1 MITNNNNGKNPIGT
15 IIKREKF
22 HQIKKNNLI
31 NAKNYELDK
40 ETLKQYYPYYKIQ
53 ERPENIYK
61 IVEKKTILFKEI
73 NNKNEKEKV
82 LQRDY
87 YSNYKSFREYL
98 STGKNYNYAINELEK
113 IKSILNFSK
122 ELRKEICN
130 KFDLPF
136 TKENNE
142 ISIQLPNDKNEEKNS
157 IFNLTNSNFNISNS
171 RGERR
176 VSAIFNLV
184 KHPNSKSF
192 IEKCFLLKEKKK
204 KLDNN
209 ENNYMFRLFTKYEKD
224 SDIYNF
230 PKFDGFNN
238 NIFHNQNWKLT
249 KLFYLEN
256 KFINI
261 ANLKN
266 INSQSSTQSKLNI
279 DNLLKLK
286 ILKYPYIQA
295 FFNGRERDYFK
306 EIDNFVGIYRDN
318 SQSIKNNEKDL
329 FNSLYNI
336 LTKCNSDCSHFM
348 QYLYSKSYM
357 FKYIYDIFIIENKLD
372 IIDKENV
379 PMIQKEIL
387 NEPFLN
393 DTIRQFFS
401 TSNTDFQPGQIKNTI
416 SSQKLDNEIIIDEEN
431 NFINNFEDL
440 FGYKIMEKI
449 GFCNEQLSIL
459 LKNKD
464 KNLKNLISL
473 MKDIPYDYYL
483 VINNDDKLIIY
494 KPNFDS
500 TNKEISSVNENIK
513 SIKLYVI
520 DENNYNKELFQSNI
534 DSSEENIVL
543 IKIFTRKN
551 LLTKEQNKE
560 LTDKYFIFKIKK
572 ESLKIIEQNQN
583 KLITSYTDDLLK
595 EIKSEND
602 TKIINENSNNPSN
615 NTNSNNMISLNDI
628 VNDKSNDEKKE
639 DSKSSSKS
647 STEKKSSNE
656 QSEEEDTS
664 DKLGNNSILKFMRKQ
679 VKNKT
684 NTDSDNKEGLK
695 TSIFNSSKNSDN
707 LVSD

>member
-1 MITNNNNGKNPIGT
+1 MIINNEKNPIGIT
-15 IIKREKF
+15 IKREKF

-40 ETLKQYYPYYKIQ
+40 ETLKQYYPYFKLQ

-73 NNKNEKEKV
+73 NNKNAKEKV
-82 LQRDY
+82 LKRDY
-87 YSNYKSFREYL
+87 YCNYKSFREYL
-98 STGKNYNYAINELEK
+98 STGKNYNYVINELEK
-113 IKSILNFSK
+113 IKSVLNFSK

-130 KFDLPF
+130 KFELPF
-136 TKENNE
+136 NKENNE
-142 ISIQLPNDKNEEKNS
+142 ISIQLPYEKNEVENS
-157 IFNLTNSNFNISNS
+157 ILNLTNSNLNTSNS
-171 RGERR
+171 KGQRR

-184 KHPNSKSF
+184 KNPNSKSF
-192 IEKCFLLKEKKK
+192 IEKCFLLKERKK

-209 ENNYMFRLFTKYEKD
+209 GNNYLFRLFTKYEKD

-261 ANLKN
+261 ADLKN
-266 INSQSSTQSKLNI
+266 KSSQISIQSKINV

-295 FFNGRERDYFK
+295 FFKGRERDYFK
-306 EIDNFVGIYRDN
+306 EMDNFVGIYREN
-318 SQSIKNNEKDL
+318 SQAIKNNEKDL

-372 IIDKENV
+372 IMDKENV

-393 DTIRQFFS
+393 DSIRQFFS
-401 TSNTDFQPGQIKNTI
+401 TSNTEFQPGQIKNTI
-416 SSQKLDNEIIIDEEN
+416 HSQKLDNEILIEEEN
-431 NFINNFEDL
+431 NFVNNFEDL
-440 FGYKIMEKI
+440 FGNKIMEKI
-449 GFCNEQLSIL
+449 GFCNEQLTIL
-459 LKNKD
+459 LKNQD
-464 KNLKNLISL
+464 KNIKNLISL
-473 MKDIPYDYYL
+473 MKDIPYEFYL
-483 VINNDDKLIIY
+483 VINNEDKFIIY

-500 TNKEISSVNENIK
+500 SNKEIYSINVNIK
-513 SIKLYVI
+513 SLKLYVI
-520 DENNYNKELFQSNI
+520 DENRYNNELFQSNI
-534 DSSEENIVL
+534 DLSEENIVL
-543 IKIFTRKN
+543 IKIYTRKN

-560 LTDKYFIFKIKK
+560 LADKFFIFKIKK
-572 ESLKIIEQNQN
+572 ESLKIIEQNQS
-583 KLITSYTDDLLK
+583 KLISSFSDDLLK

-602 TKIINENSNNPSN
+602 SKIISENLNNLS
-615 NTNSNNMISLNDI
+615 NTNSNNRISLDDI
-628 VNDKSNDEKKE
+628 INEKPKDENRE
-639 DSKSSSKS
+639 DSKSSSIS
-647 STEKKSSNE
+647 ITEKKSSNE
-656 QSEEEDTS
+656 SSEEEETNE
-664 DKLGNNSILKFMRKQ
+664 KLGNNSILKFMRKQ
-679 VKNKT
+679 VKKKT
-684 NTDSDNKEGLK
+684 NTDSENKEEIK
-695 TSIFNSSKNSDN
+695 TSIFNSSKYSDN

>member
-1 MITNNNNGKNPIGT
+1 MITNNGKNPIVNT
-15 IIKREKF
+15 IKREKF

-40 ETLKQYYPYYKIQ
+40 ETLKQYYPYYKLQ

-61 IVEKKTILFKEI
+61 IVEKKTILIKEKNNI
-73 NNKNEKEKV
+73 NDKEKV
-82 LQRDY
+82 LRRDY
-87 YSNYKSFREYL
+87 YCNFKSFREYL

-113 IKSILNFSK
+113 IKSIINFSK

-130 KFDLPF
+130 KFELPF
-136 TKENNE
+136 SKENNE
-142 ISIQLPNDKNEEKNS
+142 ISIQLPYEKTEEENS
-157 IFNLTNSNFNISNS
+157 ILNLTNSNINTANS
-171 RGERR
+171 KGRR

-204 KLDNN
+204 KIDNN
-209 ENNYMFRLFTKYEKD
+209 DNNYMFRLFTKYEKD
-224 SDIYNF
+224 SDIFNF

-249 KLFYLEN
+249 KLLYLEN
-256 KFINI
+256 KFINV
-261 ANLKN
+261 ADLKN
-266 INSQSSTQSKLNI
+266 KSSSQISIQSKLNI
-279 DNLLKLK
+279 DSLLKLK

-306 EIDNFVGIYRDN
+306 EMDNFVGLYRDN

-387 NEPFLN
+387 DEPFLN
-393 DTIRQFFS
+393 DSTRQFFS
-401 TSNTDFQPGQIKNTI
+401 TSNTEFQPGQIKNTI
-416 SSQKLDNEIIIDEEN
+416 PSQKLDSEIIIDEEN
-431 NFINNFEDL
+431 NFANNFEDL
-440 FGYKIMEKI
+440 FGNKIMEKI
-449 GFCNEQLSIL
+449 GFCNEQLTEL

-464 KNLKNLISL
+464 KNINNLISL
-473 MKDIPYDYYL
+473 IKDIPYEYYL
-483 VINNDDKLIIY
+483 VINNEDKFIIY

-500 TNKEISSVNENIK
+500 SNKEKYSINENIR
-513 SIKLYVI
+513 SLKLYVI
-520 DENNYNKELFQSNI
+520 DENNYNNELFQSNI
-534 DSSEENIVL
+534 DSSEENVVL
-543 IKIFTRKN
+543 VKIYARKN
-551 LLTKEQNKE
+551 LLTKDQNKE
-560 LTDKYFIFKIKK
+560 LNDKFFIFKIKK
-572 ESLKIIEQNQN
+572 NSLNLIEQNQS
-583 KLITSYTDDLLK
+583 KLISSFTDDLLK
-595 EIKSEND
+595 EIKSEDD
-602 TKIINENSNNPSN
+602 TKIINENLTDLSKLTSNKKLVLS
-615 NTNSNNMISLNDI
+615 DI
-628 VNDKSNDEKKE
+628 IDEKSKE
-639 DSKSSSKS
+639 EIKEESKSSSRS
-647 STEKKSSNE
+647 VTEKKSSNE
-656 QSEEEDTS
+656 SSEEEDTNE
-664 DKLGNNSILKFMRKQ
+664 KLGNNSILKFMRKQ

-684 NTDSDNKEGLK
+684 NTDTDNKEELK
-695 TSIFNSSKNSDN
+695 TNIFNSSQFSDN

>member
-1 MITNNNNGKNPIGT
+1 MISNNGKNLIGNT
-15 IIKREKF
+15 IKREKF

-40 ETLKQYYPYYKIQ
+40 ETLKQYYPYYKLQ

-61 IVEKKTILFKEI
+61 IVEKKTILIKEKNNI
-73 NNKNEKEKV
+73 NDKEKV
-82 LQRDY
+82 LRRDY
-87 YSNYKSFREYL
+87 YCNFKSFREYL

-113 IKSILNFSK
+113 IKSIVNFSK

-130 KFDLPF
+130 KFELPF
-136 TKENNE
+136 SKENNE
-142 ISIQLPNDKNEEKNS
+142 ISIQLPYEKTEEENS
-157 IFNLTNSNFNISNS
+157 ILNLTNSNINNANS
-171 RGERR
+171 KGRR

-192 IEKCFLLKEKKK
+192 IGKCFLLKEKKK
-204 KLDNN
+204 KIDNN
-209 ENNYMFRLFTKYEKD
+209 DNSYMFRLFTKYEKD
-224 SDIYNF
+224 SDIFNF

-249 KLFYLEN
+249 KLLYLEN
-256 KFINI
+256 KFINV
-261 ANLKN
+261 ADLKN
-266 INSQSSTQSKLNI
+266 KSSSQISIQSKLNI
-279 DNLLKLK
+279 DSLLKLK

-306 EIDNFVGIYRDN
+306 EMDNFVGLYRDN

-387 NEPFLN
+387 DEPFLN
-393 DTIRQFFS
+393 DSMRQFFS
-401 TSNTDFQPGQIKNTI
+401 TSNTEFQPGQIKNTI
-416 SSQKLDNEIIIDEEN
+416 PSQKLDSEIIIDEEN
-431 NFINNFEDL
+431 NFANNFEDL
-440 FGYKIMEKI
+440 FGNKIMEKI
-449 GFCNEQLSIL
+449 GFCNEQLTEL

-464 KNLKNLISL
+464 KNIKNLISL
-473 MKDIPYDYYL
+473 IKDIPYEYYL
-483 VINNDDKLIIY
+483 VINNEDKFIIY

-500 TNKEISSVNENIK
+500 SNKEKYSINENIR
-513 SIKLYVI
+513 SLKLYVI
-520 DENNYNKELFQSNI
+520 DENNDNNELFQSNI
-534 DSSEENIVL
+534 NSSEENVVL
-543 IKIFTRKN
+543 VKIYARKN
-551 LLTKEQNKE
+551 LLTKDQNKE
-560 LTDKYFIFKIKK
+560 LNDKFFIFKIKK
-572 ESLKIIEQNQN
+572 NSLNLIEQNQS
-583 KLITSYTDDLLK
+583 KLISSFTDDLLK
-595 EIKSEND
+595 EIKSEDD
-602 TKIINENSNNPSN
+602 TKIINENLTDLSKLTSNKKLVLS
-615 NTNSNNMISLNDI
+615 DI
-628 VNDKSNDEKKE
+628 IDEKSKE
-639 DSKSSSKS
+639 EIKEESKSSSRS
-647 STEKKSSNE
+647 VTEKKSSNE
-656 QSEEEDTS
+656 SSEEEDTN

-684 NTDSDNKEGLK
+684 NTDTDNKEELK
-695 TSIFNSSKNSDN
+695 TNIFNSSQFSDN

>member
-1 MITNNNNGKNPIGT
+1 MITNNGKNPIGNT
-15 IIKREKF
+15 IKREKF

-40 ETLKQYYPYYKIQ
+40 ETLKQYYPYYKLQ

-61 IVEKKTILFKEI
+61 IVEKKTILIKEKNNI
-73 NNKNEKEKV
+73 NDKEKV
-82 LQRDY
+82 LRRDY
-87 YSNYKSFREYL
+87 YCNFKSFREYL

-113 IKSILNFSK
+113 IKSIVNFSK

-130 KFDLPF
+130 KFELPF
-136 TKENNE
+136 SKENNE
-142 ISIQLPNDKNEEKNS
+142 ISIQLPYEKTEEENS
-157 IFNLTNSNFNISNS
+157 ILNLTNSNINTANS
-171 RGERR
+171 KGRR

-204 KLDNN
+204 KIDNN
-209 ENNYMFRLFTKYEKD
+209 DNNYMFRLFTKYEKD
-224 SDIYNF
+224 SDIFNF

-249 KLFYLEN
+249 KLLYLEN
-256 KFINI
+256 KFINV
-261 ANLKN
+261 ADLKN
-266 INSQSSTQSKLNI
+266 KSSSQISIQSKLNI
-279 DNLLKLK
+279 DSLLKLK

-306 EIDNFVGIYRDN
+306 EMDNFVGLYRDN

-387 NEPFLN
+387 DEPFLN
-393 DTIRQFFS
+393 DSMRQFFS
-401 TSNTDFQPGQIKNTI
+401 TSNTEFQPGQIKNTI
-416 SSQKLDNEIIIDEEN
+416 PSQKLDSEIIIDEEN
-431 NFINNFEDL
+431 NFANNFEDL
-440 FGYKIMEKI
+440 FGNKIMEKI
-449 GFCNEQLSIL
+449 GFCNEQLTEL

-464 KNLKNLISL
+464 KNINNLISL
-473 MKDIPYDYYL
+473 IKDIPYEYYL
-483 VINNDDKLIIY
+483 VINNEDKFIIY

-500 TNKEISSVNENIK
+500 SNKEKYSINENIR
-513 SIKLYVI
+513 SLKLYVI
-520 DENNYNKELFQSNI
+520 DENNYNNELFQSNI
-534 DSSEENIVL
+534 DSSEENVVL
-543 IKIFTRKN
+543 VKIYARKN
-551 LLTKEQNKE
+551 LLTKDQNKE
-560 LTDKYFIFKIKK
+560 LNDKFFIFKIKK
-572 ESLKIIEQNQN
+572 NSLNLIEQNQS
-583 KLITSYTDDLLK
+583 KLISSFTDDLLK
-595 EIKSEND
+595 EIKSEDD
-602 TKIINENSNNPSN
+602 TKIINENLTDLSKLTSNKKLVLS
-615 NTNSNNMISLNDI
+615 DI
-628 VNDKSNDEKKE
+628 IDEKSKE
-639 DSKSSSKS
+639 EIKEESKSSSRS
-647 STEKKSSNE
+647 VTEKKSSNE
-656 QSEEEDTS
+656 SSEEEDTNE
-664 DKLGNNSILKFMRKQ
+664 KLGNNSILKFMRKQ

-684 NTDSDNKEGLK
+684 NTDTDNKEELK
-695 TSIFNSSKNSDN
+695 TNIFNSSQFSDN

>member
-142 ISIQLPNDKNEEKNS
+142 ISIQLPNDKNEEENS

-387 NEPFLN
+387 DEPFLN
-393 DTIRQFFS
+393 DSMRQFFS
-401 TSNTDFQPGQIKNTI
+401 TSNTEFQPGQIKNTI
-416 SSQKLDNEIIIDEEN
+416 PSQKLDSEIIIDEEN
-431 NFINNFEDL
+431 NFANNFEDL
-440 FGYKIMEKI
+440 FGNKIMEKI
-449 GFCNEQLSIL
+449 GFCNEQLTEL

-464 KNLKNLISL
+464 KNINNLISL
-473 MKDIPYDYYL
+473 IKDIPYEYYL
-483 VINNDDKLIIY
+483 VINNEDKFIIY

-500 TNKEISSVNENIK
+500 SNKEKYSINENIR
-513 SIKLYVI
+513 SLKLYVI
-520 DENNYNKELFQSNI
+520 DENNYNNELFQSNI
-534 DSSEENIVL
+534 DSSEENVVL
-543 IKIFTRKN
+543 VKIYAKKN
-551 LLTKEQNKE
+551 LLTKDQNKE
-560 LTDKYFIFKIKK
+560 LNDKFFIFKIKK
-572 ESLKIIEQNQN
+572 NSLNLIEQNQS
-583 KLITSYTDDLLK
+583 KLISSFTDDLLK
-595 EIKSEND
+595 EIKSEDD
-602 TKIINENSNNPSN
+602 TKIINENLTDLSKLTSNKKLVLS
-615 NTNSNNMISLNDI
+615 DI
-628 VNDKSNDEKKE
+628 IDEKSKE
-639 DSKSSSKS
+639 EIKEESKSSSRS
-647 STEKKSSNE
+647 VTEKKSSNE
-656 QSEEEDTS
+656 SSEEEDTNE
-664 DKLGNNSILKFMRKQ
+664 KLGNNSILKFMRKQ

-684 NTDSDNKEGLK
+684 NTDTDNKEELK
-695 TSIFNSSKNSDN
+695 TNIFNSSQFSDN

>member
-1 MITNNNNGKNPIGT
+1 MITNNGKNPIGNT
-15 IIKREKF
+15 IKREKF

-40 ETLKQYYPYYKIQ
+40 ETLKQYYPYYKLQ

-61 IVEKKTILFKEI
+61 IVEKKTILIKEKNNI
-73 NNKNEKEKV
+73 NDKEKV
-82 LQRDY
+82 LRRDY
-87 YSNYKSFREYL
+87 YCNFKSFREYL

-113 IKSILNFSK
+113 IKSIINFSK

-130 KFDLPF
+130 KFELPF
-136 TKENNE
+136 SKENNE
-142 ISIQLPNDKNEEKNS
+142 ISIQLPYEKTEEENS
-157 IFNLTNSNFNISNS
+157 ILNLTNSNINTANS
-171 RGERR
+171 KGRR

-204 KLDNN
+204 KIDNN
-209 ENNYMFRLFTKYEKD
+209 DNNYMFRLFTKYEKD
-224 SDIYNF
+224 SDIFNF

-249 KLFYLEN
+249 KLLYLEN
-256 KFINI
+256 KFINV
-261 ANLKN
+261 ADLKN
-266 INSQSSTQSKLNI
+266 KSSSQISIQSKLNI
-279 DNLLKLK
+279 DSLLKLK

-306 EIDNFVGIYRDN
+306 EMDNFVGLYRDN

-387 NEPFLN
+387 DEPFLN
-393 DTIRQFFS
+393 DSMRQFFS
-401 TSNTDFQPGQIKNTI
+401 TSNTEFQPGQIKNTI
-416 SSQKLDNEIIIDEEN
+416 PSQKLDSEIIIDEEN
-431 NFINNFEDL
+431 NFANNFEDL
-440 FGYKIMEKI
+440 FGNKIMEKI
-449 GFCNEQLSIL
+449 GFCNEQLTEL

-464 KNLKNLISL
+464 KNIKNLISL
-473 MKDIPYDYYL
+473 IKDIPYEYYL
-483 VINNDDKLIIY
+483 VINNEDKFIIY

-500 TNKEISSVNENIK
+500 SNKEKYSINENIR
-513 SIKLYVI
+513 SLKLYVI
-520 DENNYNKELFQSNI
+520 DENNYNNELFQSNI
-534 DSSEENIVL
+534 DSSEENVVL
-543 IKIFTRKN
+543 VKIYARKN
-551 LLTKEQNKE
+551 LLTKDQNKE
-560 LTDKYFIFKIKK
+560 LNDKFFIFKIKK
-572 ESLKIIEQNQN
+572 NSLNLIEQNQS
-583 KLITSYTDDLLK
+583 KLISSFTDDLLK
-595 EIKSEND
+595 EIKSEDD
-602 TKIINENSNNPSN
+602 TKIINENLTDLSKLTSNKKLVLS
-615 NTNSNNMISLNDI
+615 DI
-628 VNDKSNDEKKE
+628 IDEKSKE
-639 DSKSSSKS
+639 EIKEESKSSSRS
-647 STEKKSSNE
+647 VTEKKSSNE
-656 QSEEEDTS
+656 SSEEEDTNE
-664 DKLGNNSILKFMRKQ
+664 KLGNNSILKFMRKQ

-684 NTDSDNKEGLK
+684 NTDTDNKEELK
-695 TSIFNSSKNSDN
+695 TNIFNSSQFSDN

>member
-1 MITNNNNGKNPIGT
+1 MITNNGKNPIGNT
-15 IIKREKF
+15 IKREKF

-40 ETLKQYYPYYKIQ
+40 ETLKQYYPYYKLQ

-61 IVEKKTILFKEI
+61 IVEKKTILIKEKNNI
-73 NNKNEKEKV
+73 NDKEKV
-82 LQRDY
+82 LRRDY
-87 YSNYKSFREYL
+87 YCNFKSFREYL

-113 IKSILNFSK
+113 IKSIINFSK

-130 KFDLPF
+130 KFELPF
-136 TKENNE
+136 SKENNE
-142 ISIQLPNDKNEEKNS
+142 ISIQLPYEKTEEENS
-157 IFNLTNSNFNISNS
+157 ILNLTNSNINTANS
-171 RGERR
+171 KGRR

-204 KLDNN
+204 KIDNN
-209 ENNYMFRLFTKYEKD
+209 DNNYMFRLFTKYEKD
-224 SDIYNF
+224 SDIFNF

-249 KLFYLEN
+249 KLLYLEN
-256 KFINI
+256 KFINV
-261 ANLKN
+261 ADLKN
-266 INSQSSTQSKLNI
+266 KSSSQISIQSKLNI
-279 DNLLKLK
+279 DSLLKLK

-306 EIDNFVGIYRDN
+306 EMDNFVGLYRDN

-387 NEPFLN
+387 DEPFLN
-393 DTIRQFFS
+393 DSMRQFFS
-401 TSNTDFQPGQIKNTI
+401 TSNTEFQPGQIKNTI
-416 SSQKLDNEIIIDEEN
+416 PSQKLDSEIIIDEEN
-431 NFINNFEDL
+431 NFANNFEDL
-440 FGYKIMEKI
+440 FGNKIMEKI
-449 GFCNEQLSIL
+449 GFCNEQLTVL

-464 KNLKNLISL
+464 KNINNLISL
-473 MKDIPYDYYL
+473 IKDIPYEYYL
-483 VINNDDKLIIY
+483 VINNEDKFIIY

-500 TNKEISSVNENIK
+500 SNKEKYSINENIR
-513 SIKLYVI
+513 SLKLYVI
-520 DENNYNKELFQSNI
+520 DENNYNNELFQSNI
-534 DSSEENIVL
+534 DSSEENVVL
-543 IKIFTRKN
+543 VKIYAKKN
-551 LLTKEQNKE
+551 LLTKDQNKE
-560 LTDKYFIFKIKK
+560 LNDKFFIFKIKK
-572 ESLKIIEQNQN
+572 NSLNLIEQNQS
-583 KLITSYTDDLLK
+583 KLISSFTDDLLK
-595 EIKSEND
+595 EIKSEDD
-602 TKIINENSNNPSN
+602 TKIINENLTDLSKLTSNKKLVLS
-615 NTNSNNMISLNDI
+615 DI
-628 VNDKSNDEKKE
+628 IDEKSKE
-639 DSKSSSKS
+639 EIKEESKSSSRS
-647 STEKKSSNE
+647 VTEKKSSNE
-656 QSEEEDTS
+656 SSEEEDTNE
-664 DKLGNNSILKFMRKQ
+664 KLGNNSILKFMRKQ

-684 NTDSDNKEGLK
+684 NTDTDNKEELK
-695 TSIFNSSKNSDN
+695 TNIFNSSQFSDN

>member
-1 MITNNNNGKNPIGT
+1 MIINNEKNPIGIT
-15 IIKREKF
+15 IKREKF

-40 ETLKQYYPYYKIQ
+40 ETLKQYYPYFKLQ

-73 NNKNEKEKV
+73 NNKNAKEKV
-82 LQRDY
+82 LKRDY
-87 YSNYKSFREYL
+87 YCNYKSFREYL
-98 STGKNYNYAINELEK
+98 STGKNYNYVINELEK
-113 IKSILNFSK
+113 IKSVLNFSK

-130 KFDLPF
+130 KFELPF
-136 TKENNE
+136 NKENNE
-142 ISIQLPNDKNEEKNS
+142 ISIQLPYEKNEVENS
-157 IFNLTNSNFNISNS
+157 ILNLTNSNLNTSNS
-171 RGERR
+171 KGQRR

-184 KHPNSKSF
+184 KNPNSKSF
-192 IEKCFLLKEKKK
+192 IEKCFLLKERKK

-209 ENNYMFRLFTKYEKD
+209 GNNYLFRLFTKYEKD

-261 ANLKN
+261 ADLKN
-266 INSQSSTQSKLNI
+266 KSSQISIQSKINV

-295 FFNGRERDYFK
+295 FFKGRERDYFK
-306 EIDNFVGIYRDN
+306 EMDNFVGIYREN
-318 SQSIKNNEKDL
+318 SQAIKNNEKDL

-372 IIDKENV
+372 IMDKENV

-393 DTIRQFFS
+393 DSIRQFFS
-401 TSNTDFQPGQIKNTI
+401 TSNTEFQPGQIKNTI
-416 SSQKLDNEIIIDEEN
+416 PSQKLDNEILIEEEN
-431 NFINNFEDL
+431 NFVNNFEDL
-440 FGYKIMEKI
+440 FGNKIMEKI
-449 GFCNEQLSIL
+449 GFCNEQLTIL
-459 LKNKD
+459 LKNQD
-464 KNLKNLISL
+464 KNIKNLISL
-473 MKDIPYDYYL
+473 MKDIPYEFYL
-483 VINNDDKLIIY
+483 VINNEDKFIIY

-500 TNKEISSVNENIK
+500 SNKEIYSINVNIK
-513 SIKLYVI
+513 SLKLYVI
-520 DENNYNKELFQSNI
+520 DENRYNNELFQSNI
-534 DSSEENIVL
+534 DLSEENIVL
-543 IKIFTRKN
+543 IKIYTRKN

-560 LTDKYFIFKIKK
+560 LADKFFIFKIKK
-572 ESLKIIEQNQN
+572 ESLKIIEQNQS
-583 KLITSYTDDLLK
+583 KLISSFSDDLLK

-602 TKIINENSNNPSN
+602 SKIISENLNNLS
-615 NTNSNNMISLNDI
+615 NTNSNNRISLDDI
-628 VNDKSNDEKKE
+628 INEKPKDENRE
-639 DSKSSSKS
+639 DSKSSSIS
-647 STEKKSSNE
+647 ITEKKSSNE
-656 QSEEEDTS
+656 SSEEEETNE
-664 DKLGNNSILKFMRKQ
+664 KLGNNSILKFMRKQ
-679 VKNKT
+679 VKKKT
-684 NTDSDNKEGLK
+684 NTDSENKEEIK
-695 TSIFNSSKNSDN
+695 TSIFNSSKYSDN

>member
-1 MITNNNNGKNPIGT
+1 MITNNGKNPIGNT
-15 IIKREKF
+15 IKREKF

-40 ETLKQYYPYYKIQ
+40 ETLKQYYPYYKLQ

-61 IVEKKTILFKEI
+61 IVEKKTILIKEKNNI
-73 NNKNEKEKV
+73 NDKEKV
-82 LQRDY
+82 LRRDY
-87 YSNYKSFREYL
+87 YCNFKSFREYL

-113 IKSILNFSK
+113 IKSIINFSK

-130 KFDLPF
+130 KFELPF
-136 TKENNE
+136 SKENNE
-142 ISIQLPNDKNEEKNS
+142 ISIQLPYEKTEEENS
-157 IFNLTNSNFNISNS
+157 ILNLTNSNINTANS
-171 RGERR
+171 KGRR

-204 KLDNN
+204 KIDNN
-209 ENNYMFRLFTKYEKD
+209 DNNYMFRLFTKYEKD
-224 SDIYNF
+224 SDIFNF

-249 KLFYLEN
+249 KLLYLEN

-261 ANLKN
+261 ADLKN
-266 INSQSSTQSKLNI
+266 KSSSQISIQSKLNI
-279 DNLLKLK
+279 DSLLKLK

-306 EIDNFVGIYRDN
+306 EMDNFVGLYRDN

-387 NEPFLN
+387 DEPFLN
-393 DTIRQFFS
+393 DSMRQFFS
-401 TSNTDFQPGQIKNTI
+401 TSNTEFQPGQIKNTI
-416 SSQKLDNEIIIDEEN
+416 PSQKLDSEIIIDEEN
-431 NFINNFEDL
+431 NFANNFEDL
-440 FGYKIMEKI
+440 FGNKIMEKI
-449 GFCNEQLSIL
+449 GFCNEQLTEL

-464 KNLKNLISL
+464 KNINNLISL
-473 MKDIPYDYYL
+473 IKDIPYEYYL
-483 VINNDDKLIIY
+483 VINNEDKFIIY

-500 TNKEISSVNENIK
+500 SNKEKYSINENIR
-513 SIKLYVI
+513 SLKLYVI
-520 DENNYNKELFQSNI
+520 DENNYNNELFQSNI
-534 DSSEENIVL
+534 DSSEENVVL
-543 IKIFTRKN
+543 VKIYARKN
-551 LLTKEQNKE
+551 LLTKDQNKE
-560 LTDKYFIFKIKK
+560 LNDKFFIFKIKK
-572 ESLKIIEQNQN
+572 NSLNLIEQNQS
-583 KLITSYTDDLLK
+583 KLISSFTDDLLK
-595 EIKSEND
+595 EIKSEDD
-602 TKIINENSNNPSN
+602 TKIINENLTDLSKLTSNKKLVLS
-615 NTNSNNMISLNDI
+615 DI
-628 VNDKSNDEKKE
+628 IDEKSKE
-639 DSKSSSKS
+639 EIKEESKSSSRS
-647 STEKKSSNE
+647 VTEKKSSNE
-656 QSEEEDTS
+656 SSEEEDTNE
-664 DKLGNNSILKFMRKQ
+664 KLGNNSILKFMRKQ

-684 NTDSDNKEGLK
+684 NTDTDNKEELK
-695 TSIFNSSKNSDN
+695 TNIFNSSQFSDN

>member
-1 MITNNNNGKNPIGT
+1 MITNNGKNPIGNT
-15 IIKREKF
+15 IKREKF

-40 ETLKQYYPYYKIQ
+40 ETLKQYYPYYKLQ

-61 IVEKKTILFKEI
+61 IVEKKTILIKEKNNI
-73 NNKNEKEKV
+73 NDKEKV
-82 LQRDY
+82 LRRDY
-87 YSNYKSFREYL
+87 YCNFKSFREYL

-113 IKSILNFSK
+113 IKSIINFSK

-130 KFDLPF
+130 KFELPF
-136 TKENNE
+136 SKENNE
-142 ISIQLPNDKNEEKNS
+142 ISIQLPYEKTEEENS
-157 IFNLTNSNFNISNS
+157 ILNLTNSNINTANS
-171 RGERR
+171 KGRR

-204 KLDNN
+204 KIDNN
-209 ENNYMFRLFTKYEKD
+209 DNNYMFRLFTKYEKD
-224 SDIYNF
+224 SDIFNF

-249 KLFYLEN
+249 KLLYLEN
-256 KFINI
+256 KFINV
-261 ANLKN
+261 ADLKN
-266 INSQSSTQSKLNI
+266 KSSSQISIQSKLNI
-279 DNLLKLK
+279 DSLLKLK

-306 EIDNFVGIYRDN
+306 EMDNFVGLYRDN

-387 NEPFLN
+387 DEPFLN
-393 DTIRQFFS
+393 DSMRQFFS
-401 TSNTDFQPGQIKNTI
+401 TSNTEFQPGQIKNTI
-416 SSQKLDNEIIIDEEN
+416 PSQKLDSEIIIDEEN
-431 NFINNFEDL
+431 NFANNFEDL
-440 FGYKIMEKI
+440 FGNKIMEKI
-449 GFCNEQLSIL
+449 GFCNEQLTEL

-464 KNLKNLISL
+464 KNINNLISL
-473 MKDIPYDYYL
+473 IKDIPYEYYL
-483 VINNDDKLIIY
+483 VINNEDKFIIY

-500 TNKEISSVNENIK
+500 SNKEKYSINENIR
-513 SIKLYVI
+513 SLKLYVI
-520 DENNYNKELFQSNI
+520 DENNYNNELFQSNI
-534 DSSEENIVL
+534 DSSEENVVL
-543 IKIFTRKN
+543 VKIYARKN
-551 LLTKEQNKE
+551 LLTKDQNKE
-560 LTDKYFIFKIKK
+560 LNDKFFIFKIKK
-572 ESLKIIEQNQN
+572 NSLNLIEQNQS
-583 KLITSYTDDLLK
+583 KLISSFTDDLLK
-595 EIKSEND
+595 EIKSEDD
-602 TKIINENSNNPSN
+602 TKIINENLTDLSKLTSNKKLVLS
-615 NTNSNNMISLNDI
+615 DI
-628 VNDKSNDEKKE
+628 IDEKSKE
-639 DSKSSSKS
+639 EIKEESKSSSRS
-647 STEKKSSNE
+647 VTEKKSSNE
-656 QSEEEDTS
+656 SSEEEDTNE
-664 DKLGNNSILKFMRKQ
+664 KLGNNSILKFMRKQ

-684 NTDSDNKEGLK
+684 NTDTDNKEELK
-695 TSIFNSSKNSDN
+695 TNIFNSSQFSDN

>member
-1 MITNNNNGKNPIGT
+1 MIINNEKNPIGIT
-15 IIKREKF
+15 IKREKF

-40 ETLKQYYPYYKIQ
+40 ETLKQYYPYYKLQ

-73 NNKNEKEKV
+73 NNKNAKEKV
-82 LQRDY
+82 LKRDY
-87 YSNYKSFREYL
+87 YCNYKSFREYL
-98 STGKNYNYAINELEK
+98 STGKNYNYVINELEK
-113 IKSILNFSK
+113 IKSVLNFSK

-130 KFDLPF
+130 KFELPF
-136 TKENNE
+136 NKENNE
-142 ISIQLPNDKNEEKNS
+142 ISIQLPYEKNEVENS
-157 IFNLTNSNFNISNS
+157 ILNLTNSNLNTSNS
-171 RGERR
+171 KGQRR

-184 KHPNSKSF
+184 KNPNSKSF
-192 IEKCFLLKEKKK
+192 IEKCFLLKERKK

-209 ENNYMFRLFTKYEKD
+209 GNNYLFRLFTKYEKD

-261 ANLKN
+261 ADLKN
-266 INSQSSTQSKLNI
+266 KSSQISIQSKINV

-295 FFNGRERDYFK
+295 FFKGRERDYFK
-306 EIDNFVGIYRDN
+306 EMDNFVGIYREN
-318 SQSIKNNEKDL
+318 SQAIKNNEKDL

-372 IIDKENV
+372 IMDKENV

-393 DTIRQFFS
+393 DSIRQFFS
-401 TSNTDFQPGQIKNTI
+401 TSNTEFQPGQIKNTI
-416 SSQKLDNEIIIDEEN
+416 PSQKLDNEILIEEEN
-431 NFINNFEDL
+431 NFVNNFEDL
-440 FGYKIMEKI
+440 FGNKIMEKI
-449 GFCNEQLSIL
+449 GFCNEQLTIL
-459 LKNKD
+459 LKNQD
-464 KNLKNLISL
+464 KNIKNLISL
-473 MKDIPYDYYL
+473 MKDIPYEFYL
-483 VINNDDKLIIY
+483 VINNEDKFIIY

-500 TNKEISSVNENIK
+500 SNKEIYSINVNIK
-513 SIKLYVI
+513 SLKLYVI
-520 DENNYNKELFQSNI
+520 DENRYNNELFQSNI
-534 DSSEENIVL
+534 DLSEENIVL
-543 IKIFTRKN
+543 IKIYTRKN

-560 LTDKYFIFKIKK
+560 LADKFFIFKIKK
-572 ESLKIIEQNQN
+572 ESLKIIEQNQS
-583 KLITSYTDDLLK
+583 KLISSFSDDLLK

-602 TKIINENSNNPSN
+602 SKIISENLNNLS
-615 NTNSNNMISLNDI
+615 NTNSNNRISLDDI
-628 VNDKSNDEKKE
+628 INEKPKDENRE
-639 DSKSSSKS
+639 DSKSSSIS
-647 STEKKSSNE
+647 ITEKKSSNE
-656 QSEEEDTS
+656 SSEEEETNE
-664 DKLGNNSILKFMRKQ
+664 KLGNNSILKFMRKQ
-679 VKNKT
+679 VKKKT
-684 NTDSDNKEGLK
+684 NTDSENKEEIK
-695 TSIFNSSKNSDN
+695 TSIFNSSKYSDN

>member
-1 MITNNNNGKNPIGT
+1 
-15 IIKREKF
+15 
-22 HQIKKNNLI
+22 
-31 NAKNYELDK
+31 
-40 ETLKQYYPYYKIQ
+40 
-53 ERPENIYK
+53 
-61 IVEKKTILFKEI
+61 
-73 NNKNEKEKV
+73 
-82 LQRDY
+82 
-87 YSNYKSFREYL
+87 
-98 STGKNYNYAINELEK
+98 
-113 IKSILNFSK
+113 
-122 ELRKEICN
+122 
-130 KFDLPF
+130 
-136 TKENNE
+136 
-142 ISIQLPNDKNEEKNS
+142 
-157 IFNLTNSNFNISNS
+157 
-171 RGERR
+171 
-176 VSAIFNLV
+176 
-184 KHPNSKSF
+184 
-192 IEKCFLLKEKKK
+192 
-204 KLDNN
+204 
-209 ENNYMFRLFTKYEKD
+209 
-224 SDIYNF
+224 
-230 PKFDGFNN
+230 
-238 NIFHNQNWKLT
+238 
-249 KLFYLEN
+249 
-256 KFINI
+256 
-261 ANLKN
+261 
-266 INSQSSTQSKLNI
+266 
-279 DNLLKLK
+279 
-286 ILKYPYIQA
+286 
-295 FFNGRERDYFK
+295 
-306 EIDNFVGIYRDN
+306 
-318 SQSIKNNEKDL
+318 
-329 FNSLYNI
+329 
-336 LTKCNSDCSHFM
+336 
-348 QYLYSKSYM
+348 M

-372 IIDKENV
+372 IMDKENV

-440 FGYKIMEKI
+440 FGYKVMEKI

-483 VINNDDKLIIY
+483 VINNDDKFIIY

-513 SIKLYVI
+513 SIKIYVI

-560 LTDKYFIFKIKK
+560 LTDKYFKIKK
-572 ESLKIIEQNQN
+572 ESLKIIEQNQS

-656 QSEEEDTS
+656 QSEEEDTN

>member
-1 MITNNNNGKNPIGT
+1 MITNNGKNPIGNT
-15 IIKREKF
+15 IKREKF

-40 ETLKQYYPYYKIQ
+40 ETLKQYYPYYKLQ

-113 IKSILNFSK
+113 IKSIINFSK

-130 KFDLPF
+130 KFELPF
-136 TKENNE
+136 SKENNE
-142 ISIQLPNDKNEEKNS
+142 ISIQLPYEKTEEENS
-157 IFNLTNSNFNISNS
+157 ILNLTNSNINTANS
-171 RGERR
+171 KGRR

-204 KLDNN
+204 KIDNN
-209 ENNYMFRLFTKYEKD
+209 DNNYMFRLFTKYEKD
-224 SDIYNF
+224 SDIFNF

-249 KLFYLEN
+249 KLLYLEN
-256 KFINI
+256 KFINV
-261 ANLKN
+261 ADLKN
-266 INSQSSTQSKLNI
+266 KSSSQISIQSKLNI
-279 DNLLKLK
+279 DSLLKLK

-306 EIDNFVGIYRDN
+306 EMDNFVGLYRDN

-387 NEPFLN
+387 DEPFLN
-393 DTIRQFFS
+393 DSMRQFFS
-401 TSNTDFQPGQIKNTI
+401 TSNTEFQPGQIKNTI
-416 SSQKLDNEIIIDEEN
+416 PSQKLDSEIIIDEEN
-431 NFINNFEDL
+431 NFANNFEDL
-440 FGYKIMEKI
+440 FGNKIMEKI
-449 GFCNEQLSIL
+449 GFCNEQLTVL

-464 KNLKNLISL
+464 KNINNLISL
-473 MKDIPYDYYL
+473 IKDIPYEYYL
-483 VINNDDKLIIY
+483 VINNEDKFIIY

-500 TNKEISSVNENIK
+500 SNKEKYSINGNIR
-513 SIKLYVI
+513 SLKLYVI
-520 DENNYNKELFQSNI
+520 DENNYNNELFQSNI
-534 DSSEENIVL
+534 DSSEENVVL
-543 IKIFTRKN
+543 VKIYAKKN
-551 LLTKEQNKE
+551 LLTKDQNKE
-560 LTDKYFIFKIKK
+560 LNDKFFIFKIKK
-572 ESLKIIEQNQN
+572 NSLNLIEQNQS
-583 KLITSYTDDLLK
+583 KLISSFTDDLLK
-595 EIKSEND
+595 EIKSEDD
-602 TKIINENSNNPSN
+602 TKIINENLTDLSKLTSNKKLVLS
-615 NTNSNNMISLNDI
+615 DI
-628 VNDKSNDEKKE
+628 IDEKSKE
-639 DSKSSSKS
+639 EIKEESKSSSRS
-647 STEKKSSNE
+647 VTEKKSSNE
-656 QSEEEDTS
+656 SSEEEDTNE
-664 DKLGNNSILKFMRKQ
+664 KLGNNSILKFMRKQ

-684 NTDSDNKEGLK
+684 NTDTDNKEELK
-695 TSIFNSSKNSDN
+695 TNIFNSSQFSDN

>member
-1 MITNNNNGKNPIGT
+1 MITNNGKNPIGNT
-15 IIKREKF
+15 IKREKF

-40 ETLKQYYPYYKIQ
+40 ETLKQYYPYYKLQ

-61 IVEKKTILFKEI
+61 IVEKKTILIKEKNNI
-73 NNKNEKEKV
+73 NDKEKV
-82 LQRDY
+82 LRRDY
-87 YSNYKSFREYL
+87 YCNFKSFREYL

-113 IKSILNFSK
+113 IKSIVNFSK

-130 KFDLPF
+130 KFELPF
-136 TKENNE
+136 SKENNE
-142 ISIQLPNDKNEEKNS
+142 ISIQLPYEKTEEENS
-157 IFNLTNSNFNISNS
+157 ILNLTNSNINTANS
-171 RGERR
+171 KGRR

-204 KLDNN
+204 KIDNN
-209 ENNYMFRLFTKYEKD
+209 DNNYMFRLFTKYEKD
-224 SDIYNF
+224 SDIFNF

-249 KLFYLEN
+249 KLLYLEN
-256 KFINI
+256 KFINV
-261 ANLKN
+261 ADLKN
-266 INSQSSTQSKLNI
+266 KSSSQISIQSKLNI
-279 DNLLKLK
+279 DSLLKLK

-306 EIDNFVGIYRDN
+306 EMDNFVGLYRDN

-387 NEPFLN
+387 DEPFLN
-393 DTIRQFFS
+393 DSMRQFFS
-401 TSNTDFQPGQIKNTI
+401 TSNTEFQPGQIKNTI
-416 SSQKLDNEIIIDEEN
+416 PSQKLDSEIIIDEEN
-431 NFINNFEDL
+431 NFANNFEDL
-440 FGYKIMEKI
+440 FGNKIMEKI
-449 GFCNEQLSIL
+449 GFCNEQLTEL

-464 KNLKNLISL
+464 KNINNLISL
-473 MKDIPYDYYL
+473 IKDIPYEYYL
-483 VINNDDKLIIY
+483 VINNEDKFIIY

-500 TNKEISSVNENIK
+500 SNKEKYSINENIR
-513 SIKLYVI
+513 SLKLYVI
-520 DENNYNKELFQSNI
+520 DENNYNNELFQSNI
-534 DSSEENIVL
+534 DSSEENVVL
-543 IKIFTRKN
+543 VKIYAKKN
-551 LLTKEQNKE
+551 LLTKDQNKE
-560 LTDKYFIFKIKK
+560 LNDKFFIFKIKK
-572 ESLKIIEQNQN
+572 NSLNLIEQNQS
-583 KLITSYTDDLLK
+583 KLISSFTDDLLK
-595 EIKSEND
+595 EIKSEDD
-602 TKIINENSNNPSN
+602 TKIINENLTDLSKLTSNKKLVLS
-615 NTNSNNMISLNDI
+615 DI
-628 VNDKSNDEKKE
+628 IDEKSKE
-639 DSKSSSKS
+639 EIKEESKSSSRS
-647 STEKKSSNE
+647 VTEKKSSNE
-656 QSEEEDTS
+656 SSEEEDTNE
-664 DKLGNNSILKFMRKQ
+664 KLGNNSILKFMRKQ

-684 NTDSDNKEGLK
+684 NTDTDNKEELK
-695 TSIFNSSKNSDN
+695 TNIFNSSQFSDN